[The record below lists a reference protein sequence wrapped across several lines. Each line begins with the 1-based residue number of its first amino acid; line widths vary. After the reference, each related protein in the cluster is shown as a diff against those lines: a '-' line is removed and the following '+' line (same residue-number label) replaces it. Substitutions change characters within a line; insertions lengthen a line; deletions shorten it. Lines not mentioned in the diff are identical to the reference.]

1 MTLPQFNNEGKMPTP
16 ADHVKQGEKVLESAL
31 DLVKAGFRV
40 FPVHG
45 IRWVRVVVPVG
56 AATAVPGGDLDR
68 NSKDG
73 NGNENEREEELEVRW
88 RVEMRCTC
96 GVVSCANIGKH
107 PVGGLVPH
115 GSKEASGDELQ
126 VKQWFRVPNGDSEG
140 ERQALERGWV
150 PWNLAV
156 ATGQGLVVIDA
167 ESRQIRADL
176 PTGLDVLD
184 EWETWTRGT
193 SLPVEAGKWTSVITV
208 KEDGSIGVE
217 STGELAPAP
226 GADLGSG
233 ELERKGYWPG
243 TLRVRTGSGGLH
255 VYVRVSP
262 DLRIKSRNR
271 VLPAVDI
278 KADGGYVLA
287 PPSRHAS
294 GGVYEV
300 AEGRW
305 TAGGGHA
312 GIAMAAEDLVGWLL
326 TVKGGRYALRKTADA
341 NGGIALANVA
351 GYDFDSIVAGSGC
364 PAGFRDYFIND
375 LCFRLRR
382 VGVRLEEASAAI
394 RKEWTRMEQPADAFY
409 DWSTCLYKLRRVWE
423 EVTPEDV
430 TDMPAWRPPSAGEIL
445 PVRALP
451 TQAAAASGSGEVY
464 VIQATGVP
472 DGPLAEVD
480 ADGGVSIG
488 PGSAW
493 QLLGRRDLTMQLSDT
508 GNAKRFAQRMRE
520 MVRFCADEG
529 KWYVWDESRWA
540 PDTLNRAL
548 QLTEEIIK
556 DLYAEAQHPGISEE
570 DQERVLRWAAQ
581 SEAAAKRK
589 HMLELAEVETGIAI
603 AADKLDADPWTL
615 VVQNGTL
622 DLKSGQIRESRAEDL
637 NTKCAAVSYD
647 ANAKCPN
654 WIKHIEFVTGGDQVL
669 ARYLQRAVGYSLT
682 GSIIEQ
688 KVLFLHG
695 DGANGKNTFMDVLA
709 AMMGDY
715 AMAADENFLSGDRHE
730 HPTQLA
736 VLRGK
741 RLVYAD
747 ETDEGKK
754 IKESRIKGLTGSK
767 IVRARFMRQD
777 SFEFP
782 AQFKIWIMGN
792 HKPQI
797 AGNDQG
803 IWRRLKLVPFTQTL
817 TDDQKILG
825 YDEILMQELPGIL
838 TWALE
843 GLRAWHQL
851 GGLGEAEQVT
861 KATKEYRE
869 EEDLLGQCFDELMVH
884 GEGEDVFFAVQ
895 SFYDGYVA
903 WCNRNGIKDIKTK
916 NMIGRELAKP
926 AFKLVKGQKWGHG
939 RVCFGARLRTEAD
952 AYSE

>member
-1 MTLPQFNNEGKMPTP
+1 MTVSQFNNEGGSKGSDQGIPSVE
-16 ADHVKQGEKVLESAL
+16 DHLEQGRKILSTAL
-31 DLVKAGFRV
+31 DLAGRGFRV

-45 IRWVRVVVPVG
+45 LRWVKSIVPVG
-56 AATAVPGGDLDR
+56 SATAVPGGDLGGGRGGGSGDQ
-68 NSKDG
+68 G
-73 NGNENEREEELEVRW
+73 EGAGAGREEELEVAQRI
-88 RVEMRCTC
+88 ELRCTC

-115 GSKEASGDELQ
+115 GSKDASKDQLQ
-126 VKQWFRVPNGDSEG
+126 VGSWFAVPNLEAAR
-140 ERQALERGWV
+140 ERSWV

-156 ATGQGLVVIDA
+156 ATGEGLVVIDA
-167 ESRQIRADL
+167 EARQINAAM

-184 EWETWTRGT
+184 DWENWTRGT
-193 SLPVEAGKWTSVITV
+193 SLPPAAGVVNSVIV
-208 KEDGSIGVE
+208 IAEDGSIAVQSSGDLKPSAIEGEVE
-217 STGELAPAP
+217 REA
-226 GADLGSG
+226 
-233 ELERKGYWPG
+233 YWPG

-262 DLRIKSRNR
+262 ELRVKSRNR

-294 GGVYEV
+294 GGVYSI
-300 AEGRW
+300 AEGKW
-305 TAGGGHA
+305 S
-312 GIAMAAEDLVGWLL
+312 GIAAAAEDLVGWLL
-326 TVKGGRYALRKTADA
+326 TVKGGRYATRRLQDT
-341 NGGIALANVA
+341 GA
-351 GYDFDSIVAGSGC
+351 GASEPVDYDFHRIVAGSGC

-382 VGVRLEEASAAI
+382 AGTRLEDASAAL
-394 RKEWTRMEQPADAFY
+394 RKEWTKMEQPKDEFY
-409 DWSTCLYKLRRVWE
+409 DWNTCLYKLRRVWE

-430 TDMPAWRPPSAGEIL
+430 TELPAWRPPGVGEVPHVVNVPMPAI
-445 PVRALP
+445 
-451 TQAAAASGSGEVY
+451 AAASGAGEVI
-464 VIQATGVP
+464 VMRATGAPAGDLVEV
-472 DGPLAEVD
+472 AE
-480 ADGGVSIG
+480 DGGVSIG
-488 PGSAW
+488 PGSTW
-493 QLLGRRDLTMQLSDT
+493 ELLGRRDLTMQLSDT
-508 GNAKRFAQRMRE
+508 GNAKRYAQRMRE
-520 MVRFCADEG
+520 TVRFCADEG
-529 KWYVWDESRWA
+529 KWYVWDGSRWA
-540 PDTLNRAL
+540 VDTLNRAL

-556 DLYAEAQHPGISEE
+556 DLYAEAQNPAITE
-570 DQERVLRWAAQ
+570 DEQTAVLRWAAQ

-589 HMLELAEVETGIAI
+589 NMLELAEVEKGIAI

-615 VVQNGTL
+615 VVENGTL
-622 DLKSGQIRESRAEDL
+622 DLRSGMIRESRAEDL
-637 NTKCAAVSYD
+637 NTKSAAVAYNP
-647 ANAKCPN
+647 AATCPN
-654 WIKHIEFVTGGDQVL
+654 WIRHIEFVTGGDQVL

-682 GSIIEQ
+682 GSIVEQ

-695 DGANGKNTFMDVLA
+695 DGANGKNTFMDVIA
-709 AMMGDY
+709 AMLGDY
-715 AMAADENFLSGDRHE
+715 AMAADENFLSGDHHE

-754 IKESRIKGLTGSK
+754 IKESRIKHLTGSK
-767 IVRARFMRQD
+767 TIRARFMRQD

-803 IWRRLKLVPFTQTL
+803 IWRRLKLVPFSQTL

-825 YDEILMQELPGIL
+825 YDEILMQELSGIL
-838 TWALE
+838 VWALE
-843 GLRAWHQL
+843 GLKAWHQL

-869 EEDLLGQCFDELMVH
+869 EEDLLGQCFQELTVA
-884 GEGEDVFFAVQ
+884 GEEEFFEPQ
-895 SFYDGYVA
+895 TFYDGYA
-903 WCNRNGIKDIKTK
+903 SWCHRNGIKDIKTK

-926 AFKLVKGQKWGHG
+926 AFGLRKGQKWPHG
-939 RVCFGARLRTEAD
+939 RVWFGARMRLSQEEMV
-952 AYSE
+952 S